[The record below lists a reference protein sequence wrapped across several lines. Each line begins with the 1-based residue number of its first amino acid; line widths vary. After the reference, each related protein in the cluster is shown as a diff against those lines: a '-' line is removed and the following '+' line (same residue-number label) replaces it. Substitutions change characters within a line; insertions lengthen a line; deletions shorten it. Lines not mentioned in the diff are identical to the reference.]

1 MCSYACVS
9 YRFLASLKA
18 LVRNRAQPEGSIA
31 EGYIAQECITFCSRY
46 FQGVET
52 VFNRPQRND
61 VANPIEDMYLFATAG
76 RAKGKVEMVEL
87 DELSRKQAHR
97 YVLLHL
103 DDIDEYHRFVQITI
117 LDIYISL
124 LIP

>member
-1 MCSYACVS
+1 
-9 YRFLASLKA
+9 
-18 LVRNRAQPEGSIA
+18 
-31 EGYIAQECITFCSRY
+31 
-46 FQGVET
+46 
-52 VFNRPQRND
+52 
-61 VANPIEDMYLFATAG
+61 
-76 RAKGKVEMVEL
+76 MVEL